1 MVGVRDSKVI
11 SNFRSF
17 SSFNIYSNDQ
27 GQYELTNQWEQSS
40 LLAEEDSGRKRQ
52 LREQLIRELE
62 EQERKRAELIQIDQD
77 HRQMIAEERRKQEV
91 RDQQDAERRALEK
104 QEELARQQKN
114 QLGRPRINQ
123 DNQPPASSQPTQR
136 WAPQNWPQ
144 NVEIRNQVVDSAG
157 PKGPIDVLH
166 TIQEQPVPQYRQ
178 QQPLRFQQHPPTHQQ
193 NIAVTQPQP
202 LPVPQNLRSEPQ
214 TYSQIRPE
222 REQSVPQQYIP
233 PQQQQPAPHYRPS
246 EQPQPVPQQYNQLSQ
261 QHPSPQQQPQ
271 PLPQQYNPLPQQHLS
286 SQQQPQ
292 PVPQWISN
300 EPKNSRGEAENAEWK
315 AVEAALGE
323 LEKQERQQQTRR
335 PLDRAS
341 LQAALDQAEQTDAE
355 YVKMLREILLNQ
367 NQQSSSQPKFV
378 PVEAP
383 PTGAQLTTTQASGQQ
398 FDNNW
403 WSKSDPNLRQ

>member
-1 MVGVRDSKVI
+1 M
-11 SNFRSF
+11 
-17 SSFNIYSNDQ
+17 
-27 GQYELTNQWEQSS
+27 
-40 LLAEEDSGRKRQ
+40 
-52 LREQLIRELE
+52 E

-77 HRQMIAEERRKQEV
+77 HRQMIEEERRKQEV

-114 QLGRPRINQ
+114 QLLGRPRINQ
-123 DNQPPASSQPTQR
+123 DNQTPTTSQPTQR

-144 NVEIRNQVVDSAG
+144 NVEIRNQVVDSTG
-157 PKGPIDVLH
+157 PKGPTDVLH
-166 TIQEQPVPQYRQ
+166 TIQEQPVPHYRQ
-178 QQPLRFQQHPPTHQQ
+178 QQQPRLQQHPPTHQQ
-193 NIAVTQPQP
+193 NIPVPQPHPPHVPQPQP
-202 LPVPQNLRSEPQ
+202 LPVPQHLRSEPQ
-214 TYSQIRPE
+214 SHPQNRLE
-222 REQSVPQQYIP
+222 RQQSVPQQYIP

-246 EQPQPVPQQYNQLSQ
+246 EQSQPIPQQYNQL
-261 QHPSPQQQPQ
+261 PP
-271 PLPQQYNPLPQQHLS
+271 QHLS
-286 SQQQPQ
+286 PQQQPQ

-300 EPKNSRGEAENAEWK
+300 EPKNSRGQVDNAQWK

-323 LEKQERQQQTRR
+323 LEKQERQQQARR

-341 LQAALDQAEQTDAE
+341 LQAALAQAEQTDAE

-367 NQQSSSQPKFV
+367 SQQSSSQPTFV
-378 PVEAP
+378 PVEVP